1 MKISMQKKDGIRII
15 DSQNDCCYYLSVA
28 AVPPSYTVARFKT
41 SRSTSG
47 WPQKIVLSSAGEN
60 MAKISAGRTA
70 AMPLYTCSRPF
81 ECVVRWDWSNRSH
94 TARTR
99 FCASAEEEEE
109 EEEEERTA

>member
-1 MKISMQKKDGIRII
+1 MKINMQKKDGIRII

-70 AMPLYTCSRPF
+70 AMPLYTCSRPL

-109 EEEEERTA
+109 EEEEERTV